1 MNDWSNIPLS
11 NGEADDMAHDTVDDA
26 PGSDTGQSSAGNRRR
41 REDDRRAL
49 LGSLSSN
56 WRPRDIRELASSLLH
71 LADSLEQAWAPPQGP
86 SRPLAL
92 FRWRDK
98 LPRIERNAANL
109 AVRAKV
115 EYERRRRR
123 KEYIPAALL
132 GEPAWDMLLDLFM
145 QYAGGAKVSTTSL
158 CIASDSASSTALR
171 HIAQLEEVGLVTRSP
186 SVHDRRITFVELTE
200 QGVLAV
206 GAWLE
211 EV

>member
-1 MNDWSNIPLS
+1 MNDLS
-11 NGEADDMAHDTVDDA
+11 NWSADPDREADADPKAAA
-26 PGSDTGQSSAGNRRR
+26 PADRRR
-41 REDDRRAL
+41 RQEDRRAL
-49 LGSLSSN
+49 LGSLSSS
-56 WRPRDIRELASSLLH
+56 WSPRDIRELASSLLR
-71 LADSLEQAWAPPQGP
+71 LADSLEQAWSPPQDTGRGR
-86 SRPLAL
+86 SL

-109 AVRAKV
+109 AVRARV

-123 KEYIPAALL
+123 KEFLPAALL

-145 QYAGGAKVSTTSL
+145 QYAGGAKVSTSSL

-171 HIAQLEEVGLVTRSP
+171 HIAQLEEAGLVKRSP
-186 SVHDRRITFVELTE
+186 SAHDRRITFVELTE
-200 QGVLAV
+200 QGVLAI

>member
-1 MNDWSNIPLS
+1 MNELS
-11 NGEADDMAHDTVDDA
+11 NLSVPSGEADGTAHDAVEETQ
-26 PGSDTGQSSAGNRRR
+26 GSDTGQSSAGDRRR
-41 REDDRRAL
+41 RQDDRRAL
-49 LGSLSSN
+49 LGSLSSS
-56 WRPRDIRELASSLLH
+56 WRPRDIRELASSLLR
-71 LADSLEQAWAPPQGP
+71 LADSLEQAWVPPQGS

-115 EYERRRRR
+115 EYERRRCR
-123 KEYIPAALL
+123 KEHIPQALL

-158 CIASDSASSTALR
+158 CIASDSAPSTALR
-171 HIAQLEEVGLVTRSP
+171 HIAQLEEAGLVTRNP
-186 SVHDRRITFVELTE
+186 SAHDRRITFVELTE